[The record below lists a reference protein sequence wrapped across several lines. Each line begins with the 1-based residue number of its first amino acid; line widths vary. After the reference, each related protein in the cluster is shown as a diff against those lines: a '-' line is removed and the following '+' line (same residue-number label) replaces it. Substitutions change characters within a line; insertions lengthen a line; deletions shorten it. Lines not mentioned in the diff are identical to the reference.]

1 MSEDDIYIRVDEPDT
16 EFTAEEWNNHR
27 AIPTHEQAVK
37 DGKLF
42 VKRFLINQLIA
53 EQEGRPS
60 WLGFARARKNDGKGD
75 KYETLSKVKKIMDEV
90 ITNTSTY
97 TKNTLMKY
105 VRDNFKGN
113 AHIKDVGKVV
123 PKIIKE
129 QLTGSGKW
137 ESVTKKRYIR
147 LRQKG

>member
-1 MSEDDIYIRVDEPDT
+1 MIRVMWLKLSLVILIWKSNEMIQQ
-16 EFTAEEWNNHR
+16 EEKVL
-27 AIPTHEQAVK
+27 EQDISV
-37 DGKLF
+37 
-42 VKRFLINQLIA
+42 IQLPA
-53 EQEGRPS
+53 LAGR
-60 WLGFARARKNDGKGD
+60 LVTGLVECGKGD
-75 KYETLSKVKKIMDEV
+75 KYETLSQVKKIMDEV
-90 ITNTSTY
+90 ITNASTY